1 MPDNRK
7 MLKRLSTGLI
17 VVVFASLAL
26 SGYLLSYFHEPVSS
40 EPVNY
45 EPLKISL
52 TEELDQRLT
61 VTKERIMTITAA
73 QQAVERCEELAKL
86 IADLKEQESHRAIQV
101 REA

>member
-1 MPDNRK
+1 
-7 MLKRLSTGLI
+7 

-26 SGYLLSYFHEPVSS
+26 RGYLLTYFNEPVSP
-40 EPVNY
+40 ELVGY
-45 EPLKISL
+45 RPLKIPF

-61 VTKERIMTITAA
+61 VTKERIMTISAA
-73 QQAVERCEELAKL
+73 QQAVERGEELAKL

>member
-1 MPDNRK
+1 
-7 MLKRLSTGLI
+7 

-26 SGYLLSYFHEPVSS
+26 RGYLLTYFNEPLSPELVG
-40 EPVNY
+40 Y
-45 EPLKISL
+45 RPLKIPF

-73 QQAVERCEELAKL
+73 QQAVERGEELAKL

>member
-1 MPDNRK
+1 M
-7 MLKRLSTGLI
+7 
-17 VVVFASLAL
+17 VVFASLAL
-26 SGYLLSYFHEPVSS
+26 RGYLLTYFNEPVSP
-40 EPVNY
+40 ELVGY
-45 EPLKISL
+45 RPLKIPF

-73 QQAVERCEELAKL
+73 QQAVERGEELAKL

>member
-1 MPDNRK
+1 M
-7 MLKRLSTGLI
+7 T
-17 VVVFASLAL
+17 
-26 SGYLLSYFHEPVSS
+26 YFNEPVSP
-40 EPVNY
+40 ELVGY
-45 EPLKISL
+45 RPLKIPF

-73 QQAVERCEELAKL
+73 QQAVERGEELAKL

>member
-1 MPDNRK
+1 M
-7 MLKRLSTGLI
+7 
-17 VVVFASLAL
+17 VVFASLAL
-26 SGYLLSYFHEPVSS
+26 RGYLLTYFNEPVSP
-40 EPVNY
+40 ELVGY
-45 EPLKISL
+45 RPLKIPF

-73 QQAVERCEELAKL
+73 QQDGVERDEELAQL

>member
-1 MPDNRK
+1 
-7 MLKRLSTGLI
+7 

-26 SGYLLSYFHEPVSS
+26 RGYLLTYFNEPVSP
-40 EPVNY
+40 ELVGY
-45 EPLKISL
+45 RPLKIPF

-73 QQAVERCEELAKL
+73 QQAVERGEELAKL

>member
-1 MPDNRK
+1 M
-7 MLKRLSTGLI
+7 
-17 VVVFASLAL
+17 VVFASLAL
-26 SGYLLSYFHEPVSS
+26 SGYLLTYFNEPVSP
-40 EPVNY
+40 ELVGY
-45 EPLKISL
+45 RPLKIPF

-73 QQAVERCEELAKL
+73 QQAVERGEELAKL